1 MVYFDTA
8 SDQAGKDMRIDS
20 TTEALTAFKRIAA
33 DPVFVVKVR

>member
-20 TTEALTAFKRIAA
+20 TPEALAAFKKIAA
-33 DPVFVVKVR
+33 DQVFNVKL